1 MYRKMTLIMRKHT
14 AKRLFGAIAIC
25 AALAGT
31 TGCNTPKNVTYFQDT
46 TPETVI
52 NLAQAQPIVARP
64 GDKLVILVNTK
75 DAAVSSLFNLPMY
88 ASRIDV
94 PSSLAGQVTQA
105 NNVAT
110 GAQETATYTVS
121 PAGDIDFPVLGKLK
135 VGGMTRQEIAGYIKG
150 ELAGRDLVKD
160 ATVTV
165 EFVNTGVNVL
175 GMVRTPGRYEINR
188 DQFTVTDALALAGD
202 VALNGMRENVKVIRR
217 ENGVVKTYV
226 IDLTSAEKTMNSPG
240 YFLRQDDIVYVEP
253 NEITKRSTIAN
264 GNNATNVSFWISLAS
279 LLTTVATTIGV
290 FVNK

>member
-1 MYRKMTLIMRKHT
+1 MRKHT
-14 AKRLFGAIAIC
+14 AKRLFGA
-25 AALAGT
+25 LAVSVAMTGV
-31 TGCNTPKNVTYFQDT
+31 TGCGTPKDVTYFQDT

-64 GDKLVILVNTK
+64 GDKLIILVNTK
-75 DAAVSSLFNLPMY
+75 DPAISALFNLPAY
-88 ASRIDV
+88 SARFDAPGKLSGQLNNTGGV
-94 PSSLAGQVTQA
+94 PISSS
-105 NNVAT
+105 
-110 GAQETATYTVS
+110 ETASYTVS
-121 PAGDIDFPVLGKLK
+121 PEGDIDFPVLGKLK
-135 VGGMTRQEIAGYIKG
+135 ITGMTRQEIAGYVKG

-165 EFVNTGVNVL
+165 EFLNTGVNIL
-175 GMVRTPGRYEINR
+175 GEVKNPGRYEINR

-202 VALNGMRENVKVIRR
+202 ITLNGMHNNVKVIRKD
-217 ENGVVKTYV
+217 NGVARTYIV
-226 IDLTSAEKTMNSPG
+226 DLTNAGKTMNSPA
-240 YFLRQDDIVYVEP
+240 YYLQQDDIIYVEP